1 MIAAT
6 QRHVAPNGM
15 SLQIRVG
22 LHCGPAMAGVVGLKM
37 PRWCLFGDV
46 VNTASRMESTSLPGR
61 IQASTP
67 LAELLREECETPR
80 CAFEVYKRGRVSVK
94 GKGELETYFVRGRDD
109 PLPRF
114 STLQQA
120 PAEGSTHGEDSVHPT
135 ARMSIAN
142 QVHFA
147 ALSAI
152 TVDIQE

>member
-67 LAELLREECETPR
+67 LAELLREECAKPS
-80 CAFEVYKRGRVSVK
+80 CALEVYKRGRVSVK
-94 GKGELETYFVRGRDD
+94 GKGELETYFVQGRNDS
-109 PLPRF
+109 LPRC
-114 STLQQA
+114 SALQRA
-120 PAEGSTHGEDSVHPT
+120 PSESYQSGEDSVRSR
-135 ARMSIAN
+135 ASISN
-142 QVHFA
+142 QVQLA
-147 ALSAI
+147 ALSAT
-152 TVDIQE
+152 TVEILE